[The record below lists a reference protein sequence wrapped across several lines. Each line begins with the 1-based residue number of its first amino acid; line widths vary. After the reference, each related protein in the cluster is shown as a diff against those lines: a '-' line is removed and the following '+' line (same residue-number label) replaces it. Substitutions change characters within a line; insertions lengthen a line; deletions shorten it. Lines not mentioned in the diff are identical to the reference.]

1 MVDHHFHKKYTSTYI
16 RYNLVWD
23 TCLGDT
29 PLLVGFIDFDLVGH
43 PNYWKSIA
51 CCALILCSR
60 PLNWARKKK
69 QTLDISSIEEEH

>member
-29 PLLVGFIDFDLVGH
+29 PLLVGFIDFDLVG
-43 PNYWKSIA
+43 NRNDWKSIVGY
-51 CCALILCSR
+51 ALNICSI
-60 PLNWARKKK
+60 PLNVVCKKK
-69 QTLDISSIEEEH
+69 QALDISSIE

>member
-1 MVDHHFHKKYTSTYI
+1 MHDRKPIKI
-16 RYNLVWD
+16 PILAGEK
-23 TCLGDT
+23 L
-29 PLLVGFIDFDLVGH
+29 FIDQCLKTQEEVEYISHVPYASQF
-43 PNYWKSIA
+43 YWKSIA

>member
-29 PLLVGFIDFDLVGH
+29 PLLVGFIDFDLVGY
-43 PNYWKSIA
+43 PNDLKSIA
-51 CCALILCSR
+51 GYAFNIGSR
-60 PLNWARKKK
+60 PLNWSCKKN
-69 QTLDISSIEEEH
+69 QALSLSSIE

>member
-29 PLLVGFIDFDLVGH
+29 PLLVGFIDFDLVGY
-43 PNYWKSIA
+43 PNDWKFITGYSFNIGF
-51 CCALILCSR
+51 R
-60 PLNWARKKK
+60 PLTWASKKK
-69 QTLDISSIEEEH
+69 HALTLSSI